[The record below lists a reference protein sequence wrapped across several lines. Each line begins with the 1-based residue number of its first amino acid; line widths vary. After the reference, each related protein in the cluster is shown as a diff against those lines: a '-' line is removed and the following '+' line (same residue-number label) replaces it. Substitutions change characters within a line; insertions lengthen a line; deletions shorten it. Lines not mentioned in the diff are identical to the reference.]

1 MKMRMAMKKDKA
13 TIILSIVVGIVSLL
27 FVASMFI
34 QIRSVERSEAAGIEA
49 MRDDE
54 LSTQIATYKS
64 KYEENLEKIED
75 NQNKIDEYKKS
86 DDEEI
91 EANELVETELKNAN
105 MLLGLTDVSGEGVI
119 ITLDNTKEGIY
130 TSENLRSLI
139 NELKYAG
146 AEAISINGNRV
157 INLTDIITIDTRFIV
172 MYGGNVR
179 IQAPYTVKAIGD
191 RKYLTSTLNL
201 KNSGYVDLMKS
212 YGLSITVE
220 ESSNIEI
227 GKYDREL
234 NANYMKE
241 A

>member
-1 MKMRMAMKKDKA
+1 MINLKKLKKEKE
-13 TIILSIVVGIVSLL
+13 TIFLSIVVGLVALL
-27 FVASMFI
+27 LVASMFI
-34 QIRSVERSEAAGIEA
+34 QIRSVERSEQAGIEA

-64 KYEENLEKIED
+64 KYEENQEKIED
-75 NQNKIDEYKKS
+75 NQKKIDEYKES
-86 DDEEI
+86 DNEEI
-91 EANELVETELKNAN
+91 EANQLVDTELKNAN
-105 MLLGLTDVSGEGVI
+105 QLLGLTDVSGEGVI
-119 ITLDNTKEGIY
+119 ITLDNTKEAIY

-179 IQAPYTVKAIGD
+179 IQAPYIVKAIGD

-201 KNSGYVDLMKS
+201 KNSGFVDLMKS
-212 YGLSITVE
+212 SGLSITVE

-227 GKYDREL
+227 GKYDREI